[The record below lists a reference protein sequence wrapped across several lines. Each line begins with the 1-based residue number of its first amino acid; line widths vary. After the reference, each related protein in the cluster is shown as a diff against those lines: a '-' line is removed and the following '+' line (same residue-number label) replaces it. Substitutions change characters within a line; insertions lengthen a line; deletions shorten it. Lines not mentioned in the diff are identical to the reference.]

1 MISEY
6 MGFISLLKEIFYFFT
21 RFFPDKSY
29 LRLRYFIVMRRG
41 LNLKHPQLFTEKL
54 QWLKLN
60 DRNPQYSK
68 LVDKYE
74 VKTWVVEKIGNE
86 HVIPTIGVYDS
97 FGDIDF
103 KTLPQRFV
111 MKCTHNSGGSI
122 ICKNKDVFNIEKA
135 KADIEKQ
142 LKKEYYYRCR
152 EWPYKNIKPRIIIE
166 EYLDSKDNNLKDYK
180 FYCFNGVPKCLFV
193 TKDRPDDVK
202 LNFYD
207 LSFQK
212 MPIKYVYPDYDDVD
226 AKPECWDKMLE
237 IAGILSKGIPFVRV
251 DLYEENKKIFFGEMT
266 FFPTGGF
273 GMFEPKEWDKTFGN
287 WLKLPITNE
296 EN

>member
-1 MISEY
+1 MV
-6 MGFISLLKEIFYFFT
+6 FISLLKEIFYFFA
-21 RFFPDKSY
+21 RFFSDKSY
-29 LRLRYFIVMRRG
+29 LRLRYYLIMGRA
-41 LNLKHPQLFTEKL
+41 LHLKAPELFTEKL

-60 DRNPQYSK
+60 DRNPQYTK
-68 LVDKYE
+68 LADKYD
-74 VKTWVVEKIGNE
+74 VKMWVAEKIGNE

-97 FGDIDF
+97 FEEIDL
-103 KTLPQRFV
+103 KKLPQRFV
-111 MKCTHNSGGSI
+111 MKCTHNSGGII
-122 ICKNKDVFNIEKA
+122 ICKNKNVFNIENA
-135 KADIEKQ
+135 KADLEKQ
-142 LKKEYYYRCR
+142 LKQDYFYRCR

-180 FYCFNGVPKCLFV
+180 FYCFNGVPKCLFI

-212 MPIKYVYPDYDDVD
+212 MPIKYVYPDYDDLD

-251 DLYEENKKIFFGEMT
+251 DLYEENKKIYFGEMT

-273 GMFEPKEWDKTFGN
+273 GKFEPKEWDKTFGD
-287 WLKLPITNE
+287 WLKLPLSNE